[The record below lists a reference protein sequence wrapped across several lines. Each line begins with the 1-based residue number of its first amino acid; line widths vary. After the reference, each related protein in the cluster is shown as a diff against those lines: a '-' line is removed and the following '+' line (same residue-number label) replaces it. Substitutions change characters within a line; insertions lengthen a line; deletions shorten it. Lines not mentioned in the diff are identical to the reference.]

1 MDPNDKIKPN
11 PDGNEGSRSNSYAKL
26 LGELQFLANATRPDI
41 AYTVNRLAAYTA
53 NPSLQHVGAVKRI
66 LRYLKGTKGNAIKYS
81 TKPDQNLQQNS
92 NLFYGYAD
100 AAYTNTDDFK
110 STSGY
115 VFVVGARWWCYYLEI

>member
-1 MDPNDKIKPN
+1 MPMDPNDKIKPN

-66 LRYLKGTKGNAIKYS
+66 LRYLKGTK
-81 TKPDQNLQQNS
+81 
-92 NLFYGYAD
+92 
-100 AAYTNTDDFK
+100 
-110 STSGY
+110 
-115 VFVVGARWWCYYLEI
+115 